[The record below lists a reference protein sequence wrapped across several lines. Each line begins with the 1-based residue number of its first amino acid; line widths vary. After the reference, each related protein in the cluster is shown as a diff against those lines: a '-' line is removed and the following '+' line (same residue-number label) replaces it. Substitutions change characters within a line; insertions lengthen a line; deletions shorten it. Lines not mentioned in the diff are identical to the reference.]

1 MTFPRASTSSCHS
14 RDSTAVDPQSA
25 FSSPNLAQEH
35 IGQRPSTEHGDCEP
49 QDPSVSSGSSMS
61 SKRDGHQERYGWPRL
76 AEIMA
81 DVPAF
86 AAFPRYRDLNLRN
99 LLYYKAQI
107 DSLKMRILKQEEEQT
122 LELERF
128 DIIADEQLVEPDSVK
143 KYRQMLTDL
152 RKLLS
157 GYSKYTVKTGSSV
170 IN

>member
-1 MTFPRASTSSCHS
+1 
-14 RDSTAVDPQSA
+14 
-25 FSSPNLAQEH
+25 
-35 IGQRPSTEHGDCEP
+35 
-49 QDPSVSSGSSMS
+49 
-61 SKRDGHQERYGWPRL
+61 
-76 AEIMA
+76 MA

-107 DSLKMRILKQEEEQT
+107 DNLKMKILKQEEEQT

-128 DIIADEQLVEPDSVK
+128 DIIADEELVEPDSVK
-143 KYRQMLTDL
+143 EYRQMLTDL

-157 GYSKYTVKTGSSV
+157 GYSKYTVKTSSLV